1 MHPRQSS
8 SRTCDFGSRSYAS
21 GYQVTYVAKLTLDAL
36 DPLADRAGKP
46 MFSRPDWRPSGKRSK
61 KTMRFSSSGLF
72 SIAELK
78 LLLDVEFYRDENAY
92 QFAFSSSRYSYRYS
106 TIGVKYGTLRI
117 YELHDYVITRI
128 LRFTRN
134 KCSALVLP
142 VRRADVSWPALTRS
156 SEAGQP
162 GHLARTLSPSTPAAL
177 VDPVDCRATGDR

>member
-1 MHPRQSS
+1 M
-8 SRTCDFGSRSYAS
+8 
-21 GYQVTYVAKLTLDAL
+21 TYVAKLTLDAL

-106 TIGVKYGTLRI
+106 AIGVKYGTLRI

-128 LRFTRN
+128 LRF
-134 KCSALVLP
+134 
-142 VRRADVSWPALTRS
+142 RAEQVFSTCA
-156 SEAGQP
+156 
-162 GHLARTLSPSTPAAL
+162 ARPPS
-177 VDPVDCRATGDR
+177 